1 MPGITDLFKVYA
13 KPSLDRLV
21 IRKRHTKH
29 TSARVEAAKD
39 RLRKLRNSDK
49 VPSKVAHANL
59 VKAGKCPEKKVYVQ
73 GKGWETRP
81 VCPITEMRKELKDV
95 MKEIHKTK

>member
-1 MPGITDLFKVYA
+1 MPGITDLFKVYE

-21 IRKRHTKH
+21 IRKRHTKQ

-39 RLRKLRNSDK
+39 RLRALRNTPN

-59 VKAGKCPEKKVYVQ
+59 VRAGKCPEKKVYVPN
-73 GKGWETRP
+73 KGWETRP
-81 VCPITEMRKELKDV
+81 VCPITEMRNELRAR
-95 MKEIHKTK
+95 MKEIHRTK